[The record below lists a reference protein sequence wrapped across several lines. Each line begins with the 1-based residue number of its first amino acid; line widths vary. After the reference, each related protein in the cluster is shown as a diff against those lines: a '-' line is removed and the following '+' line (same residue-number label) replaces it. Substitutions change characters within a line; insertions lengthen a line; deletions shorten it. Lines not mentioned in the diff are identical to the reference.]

1 MSGGSHEGTVVG
13 GCVSLVSKTKTNR
26 FHLAATTTLV
36 TVVNVASVSREVR
49 AITMELFT

>member
-1 MSGGSHEGTVVG
+1 MSGGSNEGTVVG
-13 GCVSLVSKTKTNR
+13 GCVSLVSKTNR